1 MSNLLRDYV
10 ALSQFNYL
18 YPVGTLP
25 SNFFFRKPSPYQY
38 ELANQ
43 IRNEKLA
50 LSMKPSAVNTG
61 MIVDVTDNVFGGRIL
76 SSANN
81 VNIVDASEKAFD
93 SAYSD
98 NCSTAQSRKYHYSF
112 LAENDITLDRSADG
126 VAKIALNLKNVPIP
140 AAFIK
145 NHVKTVDLRNNPSTC
160 SPCDPGQKPGFQ
172 GQITFTGKNA
182 LGQEQT
188 TVLQASE
195 ASDIRCIDMP
205 SPEKL
210 GYSIE
215 GQRLMFYW
223 MKTHTVENVRLRLTA
238 DIIETPNTTLLSP
251 SDPFNI
257 SVIDA

>member
-38 ELANQ
+38 ELSNQ
-43 IRNEKLA
+43 LRNQKLA
-50 LSMKPSAVNTG
+50 LSMKPSTVNTE
-61 MIVDVTDNVFGGRIL
+61 MVVDVTENFFGGRIL

-81 VNIVDASEKAFD
+81 VNIVDASKKSFA
-93 SAYSD
+93 STYSD
-98 NCSTAQSRKYHYSF
+98 DCSTAQSREYDYSF
-112 LAENDITLDRSADG
+112 LAENDVTMDRSTEG
-126 VAKIALNLKNVPIP
+126 IAKIALNLKNTPIP
-140 AAFIK
+140 AAFIT

-160 SPCDPGQKPGFQ
+160 SPCDPGHKPCFQ
-172 GQITFTGKNA
+172 GQITFTGKDA
-182 LGQEQT
+182 LGQEKT
-188 TVLQASE
+188 TVLQANE
-195 ASDIRCIDMP
+195 ARDIRCIDIP
-205 SPEKL
+205 SPEQL

-223 MKTHTVENVRLRLTA
+223 VKTHTVENVRVRLTA
-238 DIIETPNTTLLSP
+238 DIVETPNTTLLSP

-257 SVIDA
+257 SIIDA